1 MMYHF
6 MLGLRGCSAACAPS
20 VGGCADDCACSIASF
35 LISCAINVPAASHR
49 PAPLRFLTDKLQQMA
64 QPEFNHFI
72 HHFEKSRE
80 HEHGN
85 NDNRSR
91 RLNFF
96 ATRVVDLLHLTA
108 DFLEKVFGAV
118 RPCLQP
124 LAKAVL
130 ICNRH
135 SLDSLN
141 LSTTHVIPASFV
153 ALPQNLWQGRRD
165 SNPQVRFW
173 RPAV

>member
-35 LISCAINVPAASHR
+35 LISCAINVPAACHR

-80 HEHGN
+80 HEDSN

-96 ATRVVDLLHLTA
+96 APWVVDLLHLTA
-108 DFLEKVFGAV
+108 DFLEKVFGAAGADMEFALSV
-118 RPCLQP
+118 DFWAGKFWVGGWRS
-124 LAKAVL
+124 AGGG
-130 ICNRH
+130 
-135 SLDSLN
+135 SL
-141 LSTTHVIPASFV
+141 H
-153 ALPQNLWQGRRD
+153 
-165 SNPQVRFW
+165 
-173 RPAV
+173 